1 MGSRYILSGEYD
13 AYGLPGTTTAAQ
25 VDSASAIIDA
35 AIQRPEGLVWAPGA
49 NGWPCYMAGLAPQFA
64 FTAAGAIA
72 QGSNVE
78 VPVTGF
84 MLGPD
89 LVGEVLVLDRDTP
102 DTAEACVVAAVGP
115 ASITL
120 DVVRVAHAGPV
131 TLEAGLVILEE
142 RSLPAN
148 RSVAHISRSP
158 VARMVSVQGRY
169 AYGRRSQQQA
179 GAFIEPSLLASVQ
192 FFGGAPVWSRVDVNQ
207 VSVSQ
212 VSGEVWI
219 PAGALNAYFSDV
231 RLRYVAGF
239 AAAALPAAVKT
250 ACATVVKQLQQFPE
264 LAGSIKALQ
273 SGGTKIE
280 KFADSVLD
288 AETRQ
293 RLAQFEAR
301 AYA

>member
-1 MGSRYILSGEYD
+1 
-13 AYGLPGTTTAAQ
+13 
-25 VDSASAIIDA
+25 
-35 AIQRPEGLVWAPGA
+35 
-49 NGWPCYMAGLAPQFA
+49 MAGLAPQFA

-115 ASITL
+115 AASPSTWCAI
-120 DVVRVAHAGPV
+120 AHAGPV

-148 RSVAHISRSP
+148 RSVARVSRSP

-212 VSGEVWI
+212 VQRRGLDPGRRAQRLLLRRA
-219 PAGALNAYFSDV
+219 PALRG
-231 RLRYVAGF
+231 RLS
-239 AAAALPAAVKT
+239 AAALPAAVKT

-280 KFADSVLD
+280 KFADSLLD

-293 RLAQFEAR
+293 RLAPFEAR